1 MKLKEFILKITIIA
15 LLIFITRLLDV
26 FIFVGA
32 TECLWLI
39 CGYVIYW
46 VLNFEEED

>member
-1 MKLKEFILKITIIA
+1 MKLKEFILKIIISI
-15 LLIFITRLLDV
+15 LLIVITRLADV

-32 TECLWLI
+32 TECLWLV

-46 VLNFEEED
+46 VLSVEEED